1 METLQMPK
9 NQKVMK
15 TKTLV
20 SPMAF
25 HKIIQES
32 NVRCVCGHWVLLDV
46 TITVQISRIQQS
58 LIAVVS
64 GGVGGASTPSHPI
77 WRLKKDDGKK
87 NYYWHPRI
95 WKANHGS
102 VSRRL
107 HTLILF
113 MLKWNLNFAKLLP
126 AINYISPFFPRYLIT
141 NCNQKMIQLKWFFTY
156 VYNDY
161 GGNT

>member
-1 METLQMPK
+1 MPK

-46 TITVQISRIQQS
+46 TITVQISRIQKS

-77 WRLKKDDGKK
+77 WRLKKDDGKR
-87 NYYWHPRI
+87 N
-95 WKANHGS
+95 S
-102 VSRRL
+102 VL
-107 HTLILF
+107 E
-113 MLKWNLNFAKLLP
+113 KLLLTP
-126 AINYISPFFPRYLIT
+126 PN
-141 NCNQKMIQLKWFFTY
+141 LKS
-156 VYNDY
+156 
-161 GGNT
+161 